1 MVATEVKIAGKMLFN
16 LNGGDPSQV
25 EAASEAT
32 LVSRIPRKT
41 ANGGRFLD
49 ESLPAPCAG
58 TTQLHTITYIPTI
71 LINRIR

>member
-32 LVSRIPRKT
+32 LVSRIREKLQMGADVWT
-41 ANGGRFLD
+41 RFSQRLV
-49 ESLPAPCAG
+49 LG
-58 TTQLHTITYIPTI
+58 LRNYNHIYYYTYQ
-71 LINRIR
+71 

>member
-32 LVSRIPRKT
+32 LVSRLREKLQLG
-41 ANGGRFLD
+41 ADVWMRFSQRLVLGRRNYN
-49 ESLPAPCAG
+49 
-58 TTQLHTITYIPTI
+58 HI
-71 LINRIR
+71 